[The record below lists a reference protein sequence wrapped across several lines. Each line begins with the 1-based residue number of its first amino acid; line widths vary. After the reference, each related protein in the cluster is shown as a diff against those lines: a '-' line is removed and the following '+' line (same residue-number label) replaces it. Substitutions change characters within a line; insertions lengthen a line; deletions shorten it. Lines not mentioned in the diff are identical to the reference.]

1 MRLSVGAALDF
12 RHFLSEL
19 KKRNVVRVA
28 GVYTVTAWGVF
39 QVAKTVFETLDL
51 PKGASALTLLLLA
64 LGLPVAVLVSWAFEL
79 GPDGSIR
86 RTSKAAAEEPNRRL
100 NWMDWGALAAIAAVV
115 VVFVATAFGLAGSL
129 GGGGLRM
136 SAPSKSVAVLPFAN
150 FSKAADAE
158 YFADGLTE
166 EVTNSLAQVP
176 DLKVAGRTSAFYFKG
191 RNEDVREIG
200 RKLNVAHVVEGSVR
214 RSGDR
219 LRVTCQ
225 LVSVKN
231 GFHLWSETY
240 DRTMDDAFAIQTE
253 IADGVAEALKAELG
267 AGQRPQRA
275 VRRDPEAYRLEVVA
289 KGQVRQKGKAQLQSA
304 QAIYRKLIEMEPN
317 NAEVR
322 ADYAYA
328 TAYLAQN
335 HLEGDFLP
343 AVRDA
348 EAQIAKALELD
359 PKSSSA
365 YVAKG
370 MLSAIRFIREGQ
382 QSAEGQAEAAYR
394 RAVELAPRDSE
405 ALSLYGDFI
414 AGSRPQE
421 AVTYLR
427 RALEIDPLDRV
438 ANNAL
443 AGSLFATDKLQE
455 AERRYRMNV
464 ELFPE
469 YVDSKEQLADVLA
482 EQGRLD
488 QAVVWYRLAAAPK
501 TDPASSIQLAN
512 YYYNL
517 GMPREAVAA
526 LDDWKEKPVIGPIV
540 AAIEFLVAGDYQ
552 GLMRLAQAGLAQP
565 EPDPV
570 WRSGVVLAGAHLGQF
585 DLAREQLLVT
595 SPELFE
601 PTPKV
606 SPRLASDAVGAAY
619 VIQQTGDQGQAR
631 RIVQAVLAATEP
643 RPGLRQM
650 NARRIARVKAYAMLG
665 DKERALA
672 ELRAA
677 IDAGYRVLYDID
689 AFTRLDLDPTT
700 QSLRGDPRFKAM
712 IREVEASNEA
722 MRLAVLAKTPAVVSL
737 APLHLRMAGVWKPS
751 IAYSSG

>member
-1 MRLSVGAALDF
+1 MDF

-39 QVAKTVFETLDL
+39 QVAKTIFETLDL

-64 LGLPVAVLVSWAFEL
+64 LGLPIAVLVSWAFEL

-86 RTSKAAAEEPNRRL
+86 RASKAAAEEPNRRL
-100 NWMDWGALAAIAAVV
+100 NWMDWGALAAIATVV
-115 VVFVATAFGLAGSL
+115 VVFAATAFGLAGSL
-129 GGGGLRM
+129 GRDGGAGLRM
-136 SAPSKSVAVLPFAN
+136 GAPPSRSVAVLPFAN

-191 RNEDVREIG
+191 KNEDVREIG

-267 AGQRPQRA
+267 AGGRPARP
-275 VRRDPEAYRLEVVA
+275 VPRDPEAYRLEVVA

-304 QAIYRKLIEMEPN
+304 QAIYRKLIEMEPD

-348 EAQIAKALELD
+348 ERQIAKALALD

-382 QSAEGQAEAAYR
+382 QSAEGQAEAAFK

-455 AERRYRMNV
+455 AELRYRMNV

-469 YVDSKEQLADVLA
+469 YVDSKEQLGDVLA

-488 QAVVWYRLAAAPK
+488 QAVVWYRMAAAPK
-501 TDPASSIQLAN
+501 TDPAASIQLAN

-526 LDDWKEKPVIGPIV
+526 LDDWREKPVIGPIIE
-540 AAIEFLVAGDYQ
+540 AIKFLVAGDHQ

-631 RIVQAVLAATEP
+631 RVLQAVLAATEP
-643 RPGLRQM
+643 KPGLRQM

-665 DKERALA
+665 DKDRALA

-700 QSLRGDPRFKAM
+700 QSLRGEPRFRAM
-712 IREVEASNEA
+712 IREVEASNDT
-722 MRLAVLAKTPAVVSL
+722 MRRAILARTPAVASR
-737 APLHLRMAGVWKPS
+737 APLHSRMAGVWKPS
-751 IAYSSG
+751 IAYSPG